1 MTLSKS
7 PQATREAMR
16 TDRIIIEPPSRS
28 DRVITGPRRPSCQ
41 QVLTARP
48 CYPRE
53 MADASALTFRG
64 RWEMVRQR
72 LAREAARAT
81 YDEKLAQLES
91 LMGSVDD
98 FGWREKLGADDD
110 RVRALWMKL
119 RRAWPHG

>member
-1 MTLSKS
+1 
-7 PQATREAMR
+7 
-16 TDRIIIEPPSRS
+16 
-28 DRVITGPRRPSCQ
+28 
-41 QVLTARP
+41 
-48 CYPRE
+48 
-53 MADASALTFRG
+53 MADASALTFRE
-64 RWEMVRQR
+64 RWELVRQR
-72 LAREAARAT
+72 LAREAATAT

>member
-1 MTLSKS
+1 
-7 PQATREAMR
+7 
-16 TDRIIIEPPSRS
+16 
-28 DRVITGPRRPSCQ
+28 
-41 QVLTARP
+41 
-48 CYPRE
+48 
-53 MADASALTFRG
+53 
-64 RWEMVRQR
+64 MVRQR

-91 LMGSVDD
+91 LMASVDD